1 MWVFTQNMYQKCVKT
16 HIFHLWGKFHKQ
28 FLCYYCLIR
37 IKYAKK
43 SSIST
48 RIAVTVTVWAQK
60 GLEDRSRKCN
70 IFQPIFQPF
79 LLSSHRCHWQ
89 HGLLDCVYSPTDCTE
104 FTKLLAENI
113 LPQISQNPQN
123 FLLRM
128 FSHRFHRLTQKLGCL
143 QGGALV
149 SSAPTE

>member
-28 FLCYYCLIR
+28 FLCYYYCLIR

-60 GLEDRSRKCN
+60 GLEDRCRKCN

-79 LLSSHRCHWQ
+79 LLSSHRCHWR
-89 HGLLDCVYSPTDCTE
+89 HGLSDYVYSPTDCTE
-104 FTKLLAENI
+104 FTKLLAENV
-113 LPQISQNPQN
+113 LPQISQIYTDCLGAFKGVHLSQVHQPSKKCTN
-123 FLLRM
+123 L
-128 FSHRFHRLTQKLGCL
+128 KL
-143 QGGALV
+143 AASV
-149 SSAPTE
+149 